1 VAGVVYVRREGK
13 RFRSGANA
21 LPKIDE
27 HVATHEP
34 LHEEAVVPKGKVQ
47 RPSMKV
53 IERGKS

>member
-1 VAGVVYVRREGK
+1 MYVRREGK